1 MSKHT
6 IRKLVETRLR
16 VVNEVN
22 NGKLSVTSGAKLLGI
37 TRQGLW
43 KLRKS
48 VEKYGS
54 SAVTGR
60 KRGPKSYYRVH
71 NRTDKWIED
80 TVEKCFDL
88 YGVGADRICWLLED
102 VYIQLSR
109 ATVYRILVRKRL
121 LIPHQ
126 KEKRKPAILYAKGY
140 PGEEVQIDT
149 TEPFG
154 KKGII
159 LISAVD
165 DCSRWGMADCYFKNN
180 STNAANF
187 LLKMVREAP
196 FPIKAVRT
204 DNGSEFKKYFSKT
217 CFRLDISIKRNPP
230 KHPTSNG
237 KVERM
242 HRTVEEE
249 CFWRVQA
256 HREDI
261 DYARYWLSRYLAWY
275 NTKRRHGGYG
285 MKGRTPQQRI
295 EDFILANKSQSNL
308 PDVNETLIL
317 YIT

>member
-1 MSKHT
+1 MSKDT
-6 IRKLVETRLR
+6 IRKLVEARLR

-22 NGKLSVTSGAKLLGI
+22 AGKLSVASGAKLLGI

-60 KRGPKSYYRVH
+60 KRGPKTYYRVH
-71 NRTDKWIED
+71 NRTSTWIED
-80 TVEKCFDL
+80 TVERFFSL

-102 VYIQLSR
+102 VHIHISR
-109 ATVYRILVRKRL
+109 ATAYRILVRRRL
-121 LIPHQ
+121 IIPHN
-126 KEKRKPAILYAKGY
+126 KEPRKPVTLYAKGY

-165 DCSRWGMADCYFKNN
+165 DCSRFGMADCYYHN
-180 STNAANF
+180 SSQNAANF

-196 FPIKAVRT
+196 FPIKAVRV
-204 DNGSEFKKYFSKT
+204 DNGSEFKKHFIST
-217 CFRLDISIKRNPP
+217 CKRLGIEIKRNPVR
-230 KHPTSNG
+230 HPTSNG
-237 KVERM
+237 KVERL
-242 HRTVEEE
+242 HRTIEEE
-249 CFWRVQA
+249 CFWRVNA
-256 HREDI
+256 HKEDLN
-261 DYARYWLSRYLAWY
+261 YARYWLSRYLAWY

-285 MKGRTPQQRI
+285 MMGRTPQQRI
-295 EDFILANKSQSNL
+295 EDFILTNKSQSQL

-317 YIT
+317 YTY